1 MRRSHLAQ
9 VPDTAHLRVVRT
21 QRTLTNAF
29 TPYLQ
34 TAGVHPSGFEKK
46 KKRLG
51 PGFDRTKGA
60 VAAAKYQLPEAQPA
74 PHTQKKK
81 SSEGRIVSHYRL
93 GSTAV
98 HLLSFHAQSSC
109 N

>member
-1 MRRSHLAQ
+1 MCALHMAAKKQ
-9 VPDTAHLRVVRT
+9 
-21 QRTLTNAF
+21 
-29 TPYLQ
+29 
-34 TAGVHPSGFEKK
+34 K
-46 KKRLG
+46 KKRSG

-98 HLLSFHAQSSC
+98 HLLSSC
-109 N
+109 TK

>member
-1 MRRSHLAQ
+1 MHSHLTSKQLAC
-9 VPDTAHLRVVRT
+9 
-21 QRTLTNAF
+21 
-29 TPYLQ
+29 TPVDL
-34 TAGVHPSGFEKK
+34 KK

-81 SSEGRIVSHYRL
+81 KVK
-93 GSTAV
+93 
-98 HLLSFHAQSSC
+98 
-109 N
+109 